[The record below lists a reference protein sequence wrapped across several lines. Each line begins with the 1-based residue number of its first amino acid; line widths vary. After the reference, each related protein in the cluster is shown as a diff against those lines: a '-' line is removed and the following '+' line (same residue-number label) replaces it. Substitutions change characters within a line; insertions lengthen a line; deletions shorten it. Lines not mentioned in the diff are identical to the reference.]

1 MNVDRHIKQLFISLS
16 EYSQYYDITIAT
28 FEKYNSEYKI
38 ISKSILLQYK
48 EKHPK
53 KKDHYIQYKEWYNN
67 KRELVVRLN
76 ELWQNRKQT
85 KNKKK

>member
-1 MNVDRHIKQLFISLS
+1 MNVDRYINLLFISLS

-53 KKDHYIQYKEWYNN
+53 KIVHYIQYKEWYNN